1 MRIYEILQVLFVK
14 KKEKSTKKAGNISS
28 PFVVALFFNFYIFM
42 LGQHTVFGHGEQRAA
57 VQIAVGI
64 AKVTKAF
71 TIFFLVLRM
80 FLPLFRRYSVCNAY
94 SISAKISLTFS
105 MPTDRRIKSGVTPH
119 STNSLSESWR
129 CVEDAGCNTQV
140 RASATCVTIAASFKE
155 FINFSAA
162 SLPPLTPNE
171 ITPQV
176 PLGIYFWASAWY
188 LLSGSPG

>member
-1 MRIYEILQVLFVK
+1 MFRFLHIYAR
-14 KKEKSTKKAGNISS
+14 STHRRRSRCAVCRCSNRCRHS
-28 PFVVALFFNFYIFM
+28 N
-42 LGQHTVFGHGEQRAA
+42 GHQG
-57 VQIAVGI
+57 
-64 AKVTKAF
+64 F

-80 FLPLFRRYSVCNAY
+80 LLPLFRRYSVCNAC